1 MMGSWEEAL
10 EAAEAV
16 LVEDKRNIKA
26 VFVKAEALFNLCE
39 FEHSL
44 VLFHRGLVS
53 WDKIKSFFTDQIE
66 DIHDFISHII
76 LSTQRQDV
84 EKCFPNF
91 FKSQILKTWGKIH
104 KTSLVKLVSFLLL
117 YMASDFYPVD

>member
-10 EAAEAV
+10 KAAEAV

-53 WDKIKSFFTDQIE
+53 RDKID
-66 DIHDFISHII
+66 
-76 LSTQRQDV
+76 
-84 EKCFPNF
+84 NF
-91 FKSQILKTWGKIH
+91 FCRSN
-104 KTSLVKLVSFLLL
+104 
-117 YMASDFYPVD
+117 